1 MNSRI
6 IVIIKIFTIC
16 KSGSILKMFFK
27 LVINY
32 PLTTSLNGIVAAP
45 EFRFLNCASG
55 VRCPFHSLRS
65 PSFASGSQ
73 KIRDFL
79 GVALQ
84 VQQHEVIFASLKR
97 ANLWIS
103 NISFRSLKRTNLQK
117 RC

>member
-1 MNSRI
+1 
-6 IVIIKIFTIC
+6 
-16 KSGSILKMFFK
+16 MFFK

-73 KIRDFL
+73 KIEDFL

-84 VQQHEVIFASLKR
+84 VQQREVLFASLKR
-97 ANLWIS
+97 THLMFVIS
-103 NISFRSLKRTNLQK
+103 LRSSGLISVLHQLDQK
-117 RC
+117 II